1 MKFALGRKIGMSQIF
16 DKDGRNI
23 PVTLIEIPSCE
34 VLDIKEKE
42 KSGYEAIQVGLD
54 RIPEKK
60 IKKNQKAKPFRIIK
74 EFRGIKEG
82 IKTGDKIDV
91 SVFQEGDRLK
101 ISGKSK
107 GKGFQGGVKK
117 WGFSGRNATH
127 GVKHEHRTIGSSGST
142 TPERVIKGKKMPG
155 HMGAARITVWYLK
168 VAKIDPE
175 NGILAVKGAVPGAK
189 NSLLEITGK

>member
-60 IKKNQKAKPFRIIK
+60 IKKNQKASLS
-74 EFRGIKEG
+74 E
-82 IKTGDKIDV
+82 
-91 SVFQEGDRLK
+91 
-101 ISGKSK
+101 
-107 GKGFQGGVKK
+107 
-117 WGFSGRNATH
+117 
-127 GVKHEHRTIGSSGST
+127 SS
-142 TPERVIKGKKMPG
+142 
-155 HMGAARITVWYLK
+155 
-168 VAKIDPE
+168 
-175 NGILAVKGAVPGAK
+175 K
-189 NSLLEITGK
+189 NSEGSRKESRQEIR